1 MNSAWWFIAGVFTG
15 WIVTCLA
22 IAIPVNDS
30 RCINRL
36 RRRLG
41 SHRIIQPQNQD
52 LGKRKQIEQHQQQG
66 KSQGNSEQ

>member
-1 MNSAWWFIAGVFTG
+1 MNSAWWFVAGVFTG

-30 RCINRL
+30 RYINRL

-41 SHRIIQPQNQD
+41 LHRITQPKSQD
-52 LGKRKQIEQHQQQG
+52 REKRKQIEQHQQQG